1 MTNPSDDFLHFLEEQ
16 RRDYRR
22 GLPKKLDEMER
33 LISDIGTDA
42 SVDLASLERLAH
54 SMAGSGG
61 TFGFEELGDAA
72 KALELSVQ
80 RLKESGELATA
91 AQRDEVRSAIRDLKN
106 KLPPA

>member
-22 GLPKKLDEMER
+22 GLPQKLDEMESLVSR
-33 LISDIGTDA
+33 IGTDPA
-42 SVDLASLERLAH
+42 IDLAKLERLAH

-80 RLKESGELATA
+80 RLKESGEQATA
-91 AQRDEVRSAIRDLKN
+91 AQREEVREAIRDLKN

>member
-16 RRDYRR
+16 RGEYGR
-22 GLPKKLDEMER
+22 GLPKKLEAMEQI
-33 LISDIGTDA
+33 ISSIGTDP
-42 SVDLASLERLAH
+42 SVDLVGLERLAH

-80 RLKESGELATA
+80 RLRESGDAATA
-91 AQRDEVRSAIRDLKN
+91 AQLEEVRSAIRDLKN

>member
-22 GLPKKLDEMER
+22 GLPKKLEEMER
-33 LISDIGTDA
+33 LVSGIGTDP

-72 KALELSVQ
+72 RALELSVQ
-80 RLKESGELATA
+80 RLRESGEQATA
-91 AQRDEVRSAIRDLKN
+91 AQHEEVRSAIRDLKN

>member
-22 GLPKKLDEMER
+22 GLPQKLDEMESLASR
-33 LISDIGTDA
+33 IGTDP
-42 SVDLASLERLAH
+42 SIDLAKLERLAH

-61 TFGFEELGDAA
+61 TFGFEDLGDAA

-80 RLKESGELATA
+80 RLKESGEQATT
-91 AQRDEVRSAIRDLKN
+91 AQREEVRGAIRDLKN